1 MINAAPIA
9 MISGTLKDETEK
21 PSTRFFVKSGTTS
34 PASVVMIL
42 AVNPMISIA
51 FGIFVDKIRLK
62 KGLRPFG
69 CFSITSNPN
78 HYVHINLKPTYPF
91 YCKLIKQPNLGTN
104 LGTVP
109 RRTSVLKCYKQFK
122 AKERSELFVDEI
134 II

>member
-9 MISGTLKDETEK
+9 MISGTLRDETEK
-21 PSTRFFVKSGTTS
+21 PSTRFFVNSGTTS
-34 PASVVMIL
+34 PASVVIIL

-62 KGLRPFG
+62 KGLRPF
-69 CFSITSNPN
+69 CFFSITCDPN
-78 HYVHINLKPTYPF
+78 HYVHIILKLTYPF
-91 YCKLIKQPNLGTN
+91 YCKLIKQPN